1 MLTFRDFLT
10 EGAPEEGAKLKHITH
25 AEDRPLFDG
34 AEGFKHAYDALHGA
48 HFQDRKSTRL
58 NSSH

>member
-25 AEDRPLFDG
+25 AEDRPLFHG
-34 AEGFKHAYDALHGA
+34 AEGFKHAYDALQIGRA
-48 HFQDRKSTRL
+48 HV
-58 NSSH
+58 